1 MKVLPLRN
9 KRKNCIASVN
19 FTVIFKLLRSHILR
33 LGELSVVE
41 LNTTLK
47 HEQNCTYITL
57 LGRKKKSEKF
67 LIPPYSVLTSLNESG
82 HLKL

>member
-57 LGRKKKSEKF
+57 LRRKKSFAEIRKMSKPTIF
-67 LIPPYSVLTSLNESG
+67 SVDIF
-82 HLKL
+82 K